1 MNVIG
6 FASGFGKSRYIRDL
20 RIKAFCPATDVLPNQ
35 VKSYEGHDIVT
46 VYVSDIQKHSQR
58 YFAQNCFGKVLDFL
72 LEANLLKL
80 RQ

>member
-58 YFAQNCFGKVLDFL
+58 YF
-72 LEANLLKL
+72 E
-80 RQ
+80 